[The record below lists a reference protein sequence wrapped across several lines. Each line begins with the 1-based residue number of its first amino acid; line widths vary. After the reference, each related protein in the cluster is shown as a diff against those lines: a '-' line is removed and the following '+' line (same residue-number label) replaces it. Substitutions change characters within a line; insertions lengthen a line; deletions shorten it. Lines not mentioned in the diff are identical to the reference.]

1 MEDFEQKELKRR
13 KEDFRVEI
21 RKNKQAKTFSANR
34 KKLIQKLFEEEETTS
49 SSSTSSQEKHALNSS
64 TGNNQQNIF
73 SISPFQTKESQVLNQ
88 QTYLNSNQSNLT
100 SSNSLKVYLI
110 YSLQEIDQLV
120 VEFVDY
126 IQKSTQQLIQNNS
139 QQIYLDNAVQTDIL
153 IAQSLLKE
161 VLQPLLKYE
170 DLFKQVS
177 EKNCHLFEQSQV
189 HIRLFE
195 YLQNIINTMQ
205 FAMSLDLQGAEA
217 LLCKV
222 FQYLVNV
229 CLNSEK
235 ALDDC
240 FSLGIIN
247 YFINIMISSN
257 FYKQKSKM
265 ILFSVNL
272 LDHIASRNN
281 SEHIKILAEKEI
293 TRQILTLMTDIQK
306 SIQEQQQQ
314 LHQIQQFDMQTEANV
329 NNELKIDSF
338 YRKLLVHLSSILSN
352 ISSNKDLIDQPNKDM
367 LIQICQELL
376 FLICK
381 DLNEKSKQLVAL
393 QKFYQTLPHEYQ
405 NQGMKSNLDE
415 EEEELSE
422 EINTLQKKQ
431 RFRPPE
437 EQKIYEE
444 LAQIEENLGACLLNI
459 IEMMEADDLD
469 EYISNNISF
478 LVFSQSQ
485 ILPVEEQN
493 QENSQ
498 RIQIYGELMNG
509 LLMGE
514 EDQIELVIDTFQI
527 LDYIKNLIYSN
538 YNNLV
543 ITGLICL
550 FDILI
555 SATQSQFDQ
564 ICENDQNIICRLLQ
578 LINHQTNNTQL
589 QVESLKT
596 LSAFVDRAPKQIID
610 YKLRPTNIINII
622 IQKMDPENESA
633 IIKSALTLLES
644 LLKSEECN
652 DNEEFEEEHEDIEE
666 ANHNQINKM
675 QTLKHTSDN
684 YWALKF
690 QSNPAGNN
698 IITKLINS
706 LHSTDIILQLSS
718 ILDEYID

>member
-49 SSSTSSQEKHALNSS
+49 SSSTSSQEKQTLNNSP
-64 TGNNQQNIF
+64 GNNQQNLY
-73 SISPFQTKESQVLNQ
+73 SISPFENKQTQILNQ
-88 QTYLNSNQSNLT
+88 QTYLHQNQLGAS
-100 SSNSLKVYLI
+100 SSNNLKIYLI
-110 YSLQEIDQLV
+110 YSLQEIGQLV

-126 IQKSTQQLIQNNS
+126 IQKSTQQMIQS
-139 QQIYLDNAVQTDIL
+139 GPQQAQLDNPLQTDIL
-153 IAQSLLKE
+153 NAQNILRE
-161 VLQPLLKYE
+161 ILQPLLKYE

-177 EKNCHLFEQSQV
+177 EKNCYLFEQSQV

-195 YLQNIINTMQ
+195 YLQNIINSFQ
-205 FAMSLDLQGAEA
+205 LEMSLDLQGAEA

-247 YFINIMISSN
+247 YFINVMISSN

-281 SEHIKILAEKEI
+281 NEHIKVLAEKEI

-314 LHQIQQFDMQTEANV
+314 QQQFCMQNETNV
-329 NNELKIDSF
+329 NNELKIESF
-338 YRKLLVHLSSILSN
+338 YRRLLVHLSSILSN

-376 FLICK
+376 VLICK

-393 QKFYQTLPHEYQ
+393 QKFYQTLPHQQQ
-405 NQGMKSNLDE
+405 NQNMKNNLDE
-415 EEEELSE
+415 EEELN
-422 EINTLQKKQ
+422 EISTLQKKQ
-431 RFRPPE
+431 SFRSAD
-437 EQKIYEE
+437 EQKNYEE
-444 LAQIEENLGACLLNI
+444 LASIEENLGASLLNI

-485 ILPVEEQN
+485 ILPIEEQN
-493 QENSQ
+493 LENSQ

-527 LDYIKNLIYSN
+527 LDYIRNLIYSN

-550 FDILI
+550 YDILI
-555 SATQSQFDQ
+555 SATSSQFDQ
-564 ICENDQNIICRLLQ
+564 IYEHDKNIICRLLH
-578 LINHQTNNTQL
+578 LINNYTNNTQL

-596 LSAFVDRAPKQIID
+596 LSAFVDRAPKYVID
-610 YKLRPTNIINII
+610 YSLRPTNIINII
-622 IQKMDPENESA
+622 IQKMDPENEPA
-633 IIKSALTLLES
+633 IIKSALSLLES
-644 LLKSEECN
+644 LLKSEEN
-652 DNEEFEEEHEDIEE
+652 NGGEEFDEENEDIVEV
-666 ANHNQINKM
+666 NHNQINNM

-698 IITKLINS
+698 IITKLFNS
-706 LHSTDIILQLSS
+706 LHSTDIILQLNS

>member
-49 SSSTSSQEKHALNSS
+49 SSSTSSQEKHTLNSS
-64 TGNNQQNIF
+64 PGNNQQNIF
-73 SISPFQTKESQVLNQ
+73 SISPFENKQSQILNQ
-88 QTYLNSNQSNLT
+88 QTYLNSNQLNLLESNI
-100 SSNSLKVYLI
+100 LKIYLI
-110 YSLQEIDQLV
+110 YSLQEIGQLV
-120 VEFVDY
+120 VEFVEY
-126 IQKSTQQLIQNNS
+126 IQKSTQQLILNGS
-139 QQIYLDNAVQTDIL
+139 EQIQLDNPLQTDIL
-153 IAQSLLKE
+153 TAQNILRE

-177 EKNCHLFEQSQV
+177 EKNCYLFEQSQV

-195 YLQNIINTMQ
+195 YLQNIINSMQ
-205 FAMSLDLQGAEA
+205 LAMSLDLQGAEA

-235 ALDDC
+235 ALNDC

-247 YFINIMISSN
+247 YFINVMISSN

-293 TRQILTLMTDIQK
+293 TRQILNLMTNVQT
-306 SIQEQQQQ
+306 SIQEQQQ
-314 LHQIQQFDMQTEANV
+314 HSIYQFGMQTEANV
-329 NNELKIDSF
+329 NNELRIESF
-338 YRKLLVHLSSILSN
+338 YRRLLVHLSSILSN
-352 ISSNKDLIDQPNKDM
+352 ISSNKDHIGQPNKDM
-367 LIQICQELL
+367 LIQTCQELL
-376 FLICK
+376 VLICK
-381 DLNEKSKQLVAL
+381 DLNEKSKQLIAL
-393 QKFYQTLPHEYQ
+393 QKFYQTLPHQQQ
-405 NQGMKSNLDE
+405 NQSMKSNLDD
-415 EEEELSE
+415 EEEELN
-422 EINTLQKKQ
+422 EISSLQKQQQSLRTK
-431 RFRPPE
+431 E

-444 LAQIEENLGACLLNI
+444 LASIEENLGASLLNI

-485 ILPVEEQN
+485 ILPIEEQN

-509 LLMGE
+509 LLLGE
-514 EDQIELVIDTFQI
+514 VDQIDLVIDTFQI
-527 LDYIKNLIYSN
+527 LDYIRNLIYSN

-550 FDILI
+550 YDILI
-555 SATQSQFDQ
+555 SATSSQFDQ
-564 ICENDQNIICRLLQ
+564 IYEHNKNIICRLLY
-578 LINHQTNNTQL
+578 LINNYTNNTQL
-589 QVESLKT
+589 QIESLKT
-596 LSAFVDRAPKQIID
+596 LSAFVDRAPKQVID
-610 YKLRPTNIINII
+610 YALRPTNIINII

-633 IIKSALTLLES
+633 IIKSALSLLES
-644 LLKSEECN
+644 LLKSEESN
-652 DNEEFEEEHEDIEE
+652 EYEEFNEEYDDIDEIK
-666 ANHNQINKM
+666 HNQSNKI
-675 QTLKHTSDN
+675 QTLKQKSDN

-690 QSNPAGNN
+690 QSNPAGNS
-698 IITKLINS
+698 IITKLFNS
-706 LHSTDIILQLSS
+706 LHSTDIILQLNS